1 LEKKKIFGLGQRL
14 GLKPEIFFPIKT
26 QPTPKRGRELSL
38 CELNSLGFYWC
49 LTAGPYLLP
58 TTGRQAVSIF
68 LWPQAKAHSK

>member
-1 LEKKKIFGLGQRL
+1 MKKIFGLGQRL

-26 QPTPKRGRELSL
+26 QRPLAGELSL